1 MDISTW
7 LNAVFLGVLEGL
19 TEFLPVSSTGH
30 LILFGELLGFTGAV
44 SHTFEV
50 VIQLGAILAVCWLFR
65 AKLLHVAAT
74 LLRDAGAMRFAAAV
88 ILGFIPTGIAG
99 VLLYSRI
106 KALFDHPVTIAGA
119 LLVGGIAILAV
130 ERWKPAPRYAEIERF
145 PPLLAIGIGCAQI
158 LSMFPGVSRAGATIM
173 GAMMLRVDRKTAT
186 EFSFF
191 LSIPTMFA
199 ATLYDLYKNRGL
211 ITFDGAGLIAVGF
224 VVAFA
229 TAFVVVR
236 WFIGFVSRHD
246 FTLFA
251 WYRIA
256 VGIIM
261 LAILIGR

>member
-1 MDISTW
+1 MDITTW

-19 TEFLPVSSTGH
+19 TEFLPVSSTAH
-30 LILFGELLGFTGAV
+30 LILFGQLLGFAGDT

-50 VIQLGAILAVCWLFR
+50 IIQLGAILAVCWLFR
-65 AKLLHVAAT
+65 ARLIHVLLTVF
-74 LLRDAGAMRFAAAV
+74 RDAAALRFAIAV
-88 ILGFIPTGIAG
+88 LLAFIPTAIAG

-106 KALFDHPVTIAGA
+106 KALFDHPIYVAGA
-119 LLVGGIAILAV
+119 LVVGGIAILAV
-130 ERWKPAPRYAEIERF
+130 ERWKPSPRFSEIERF
-145 PPLLAIGIGCAQI
+145 PMLLSFGIGCAQV

-173 GAMMLRVDRKTAT
+173 GAMMMRVDRRTAT

-199 ATLYDLYKNRGL
+199 ATLYDLYKNRATL
-211 ITFDGAGLIAVGF
+211 TFDGAGLIAVGF
-224 VVAFA
+224 VTAFV

-246 FTLFA
+246 FTPFA

-256 VGIIM
+256 VGAIM
-261 LAILIGR
+261 IAVLALR

>member
-1 MDISTW
+1 MDIATW

-30 LILFGELLGFTGAV
+30 LILFGELLGFTGET

-50 VIQLGAILAVCWLFR
+50 VIQLGAILSVVWLFR
-65 AKLLHVAAT
+65 AKLIHVVAT
-74 LLRDAGAMRFAAAV
+74 MFRDAGAFRFALAV
-88 ILGFIPTGIAG
+88 ALAFIPTGIAG
-99 VLLYSRI
+99 VLLYSSI
-106 KALFDHPVTIAGA
+106 KALFDRPIYVAGA

-130 ERWKPAPRYAEIERF
+130 ERWKPAPRYSEIERF
-145 PPLLAIGIGCAQI
+145 PILLSIGIGCCQI

-173 GAMMLRVDRKTAT
+173 GAMLLRVDRKTAT

-199 ATLYDLYKNRGL
+199 ATLYDLYKNRAA

-246 FTLFA
+246 FTPFG

-256 VGIIM
+256 VGIVMIAV
-261 LAILIGR
+261 LALR